1 VARSRLPERLDR
13 LHVRLSSSDP
23 MTARVFLAAACV
35 AVICAATFAAV
46 LSALAN
52 TT

>member
-1 VARSRLPERLDR
+1 MSAAAHRSSAGLGMSSPLRL
-13 LHVRLSSSDP
+13 
-23 MTARVFLAAACV
+23 ALAAACV